1 MAKPSIS
8 DLKMWVGNLFTKD
21 DWDYNFSKITSWLS
35 DGNGDLV
42 VNSVQA
48 TNGLDMDGSQI
59 TNLAPATT
67 GSQAV
72 TLDQAET
79 ILNRTSYY
87 YPYSIASGKVNS
99 SGNSAYLE
107 KNSDTQVTVLAG
119 NVNPDL
125 VVIQSDA
132 TVESITSNVILTI
145 GTANGTYNIVKEKG
159 QSPVITT
166 GSITVGK
173 VFPTSQSA
181 GDYFLDISIVP
192 FVGYKYDAVEGWVNT
207 PFCHIGYVTVAS
219 GVATVSVFA
228 YNDNKYNVN
237 LVEYYVNGESWYR
250 VYSDGWIEQG
260 GYSQGGPWSAPK
272 TVSLLKQFAN
282 TNYNIQVTCYGA
294 TGHVMNT
301 AYASTKNIDSFTLVT
316 SFNGEPA
323 RLYADWYACGYKG
336 E

>member
-87 YPYSIASGKVNS
+87 YPFSIASGKIDGN
-99 SGNSAYLE
+99 GNSAYLE

-132 TVESITSNVILTI
+132 TVESITSNVVLTV
-145 GTANGTYNIVKEKG
+145 GTADGTYNIIKEKG

-166 GSITVGK
+166 GKVTIGK

-181 GDYFLDISIVP
+181 GDYFLDNSIVP

-207 PFCHIGYVTVAS
+207 PFCHLGYVTVS
-219 GVATVSVFA
+219 SSVATVTRFN
-228 YNDNKYNVN
+228 YNNNLFDVNIQSLELVIPDYSAGVAIASPYTAPSSGVIIYYGTWLNTTYNV
-237 LVEYYVNGESWYR
+237 YVNG
-250 VYSDGWIEQG
+250 VQVALVGDNADGSTFNSGMFLVSNGDVISGFG
-260 GYSQGGPWSAPK
+260 G
-272 TVSLLKQFAN
+272 
-282 TNYNIQVTCYGA
+282 GA
-294 TGHVMNT
+294 WKFFPM
-301 AYASTKNIDSFTLVT
+301 
-316 SFNGEPA
+316 
-323 RLYADWYACGYKG
+323 KG
-336 E
+336 AK